1 MAKRI
6 KSGLKRVEVA
16 ERNRQRNVMVKS
28 AIKTAT
34 KKALE
39 SVEDKSETLQ
49 SDLVAAISKL
59 DKAVSKGILHKNT
72 VARRK
77 SRLMK
82 KLNQSQQEVQASA

>member
-34 KKALE
+34 KKVIE
-39 SVEDKSETLQ
+39 SIEDKSETVKT
-49 SDLVAAISKL
+49 DLVAAISKL

-82 KLNQSQQEVQASA
+82 KINNAQSEVSA

>member
-6 KSGLKRVEVA
+6 KSGLKRVEIA
-16 ERNRQRNVMVKS
+16 ERNRQRNVTVKS

-39 SVEDKSETLQ
+39 GIDTKSENLKDDVT
-49 SDLVAAISKL
+49 AAISKL
-59 DKAVSKGILHKNT
+59 DKAASKGILHKNT
-72 VARRK
+72 VARKK

-82 KLNQSQQEVQASA
+82 KVNQAAQA

>member
-28 AIKTAT
+28 SIKTAT
-34 KKALE
+34 KKVLE
-39 SVEDKSETLQ
+39 SIDSNSETLKT
-49 SDLVAAISKL
+49 DLVAAISKL
-59 DKAVSKGILHKNT
+59 DKAVTKGILHKNT
-72 VARRK
+72 VARKK

-82 KLNQSQQEVQASA
+82 KLNQAEAAVKA